1 MKPAVFGLLD
11 STATRPDPPAR
22 NWEKELVQEMRVVKM
37 CWAITGSCCNSSSLT
52 VRMQIKWFLDLYIC
66 NTYIISFY
74 DTLAGSILFL
84 NLYDQTLRISGE
96 RHCCNILQLLFPCV
110 VFLPSFGRE
119 AQWFLSA
126 SLLVSSTLC
135 CVITLSFFSRL
146 HGLVF
151 EGWLAP
157 ANVSP
162 S

>member
-11 STATRPDPPAR
+11 STATRPDPPAT

-52 VRMQIKWFLDLYIC
+52 VRVQIKWFLDLYIC

-110 VFLPSFGRE
+110 VFLSSFGRE
-119 AQWFLSA
+119 APVVLICESPLCQQHFVLCDNPLFLLSSA
-126 SLLVSSTLC
+126 WPC
-135 CVITLSFFSRL
+135 I
-146 HGLVF
+146 
-151 EGWLAP
+151 
-157 ANVSP
+157 
-162 S
+162 

>member
-52 VRMQIKWFLDLYIC
+52 VRVQIKWFLDLYIC

-96 RHCCNILQLLFPCV
+96 RLLQYTSVTVSLCGFSVILWQGSTSGFYLRV
-110 VFLPSFGRE
+110 SS
-119 AQWFLSA
+119 LSA
-126 SLLVSSTLC
+126 ALC
-135 CVITLSFFSRL
+135 AV
-146 HGLVF
+146 
-151 EGWLAP
+151 
-157 ANVSP
+157 
-162 S
+162 

>member
-52 VRMQIKWFLDLYIC
+52 VRVQIKWFLDLYIC

-119 AQWFLSA
+119 APVVFICESPCQQHFVLCDNPLFLLSSA
-126 SLLVSSTLC
+126 WPC
-135 CVITLSFFSRL
+135 I
-146 HGLVF
+146 
-151 EGWLAP
+151 
-157 ANVSP
+157 
-162 S
+162 

>member
-52 VRMQIKWFLDLYIC
+52 VREQIKWFLDLYIC

-84 NLYDQTLRISGE
+84 DLHDQTLRISGV

-119 AQWFLSA
+119 APVVFYLRVSCLSA
-126 SLLVSSTLC
+126 ALC
-135 CVITLSFFSRL
+135 AV
-146 HGLVF
+146 
-151 EGWLAP
+151 
-157 ANVSP
+157 
-162 S
+162 